1 MAQWQCPCER
11 KWHDCDFRSTQ
22 TYSVI
27 HEAPTLTV
35 RMRRLLAGAG
45 DIVEKM
51 PPDLPSQAKPQLAQ
65 RERKEEDADEVK
77 VATKLD
83 EIA

>member
-1 MAQWQCPCER
+1 M
-11 KWHDCDFRSTQ
+11 
-22 TYSVI
+22 
-27 HEAPTLTV
+27 
-35 RMRRLLAGAG
+35 RMRRLVVGAG
-45 DIVEKM
+45 DIVKKM